1 MLNMDPLLSERA
13 RPYFEKAQK
22 LAPLIR
28 EYADRAEREAQMPR
42 EVADA
47 FHDAGLFR
55 ILLPRKMGGG
65 ELTIPDSL
73 RLCEEVSR
81 IDGSAGWN
89 LAICSSSPLFGYNLS
104 HAAFEKIYGDPLGVS
119 AGSLNPVT
127 TQVVAADGGWRFSGK
142 ATYASASAHATYL
155 MAAGLVL
162 RDGAPQIVDGVPVMR
177 AGVFPIKHAKILNTW
192 STAGMRGTGSND
204 CVFDNVFVPDDFTFD
219 WLNAKSPW
227 QHGPFENIP
236 LQLQFVG
243 NLVCVVL
250 GTARHALDSLNEIA
264 QAKVPAASRATLRER
279 PIAQI
284 QFAQAEGLLN
294 AARAY
299 FYNCN
304 DEIWRK
310 GEAGESFSIH
320 DRALARLAVV
330 TAAKLAVQAVDLV
343 ADAAGMNSAQTSCP
357 IERCWRD
364 VHTATQHVLMNTARF
379 EVVGRVLFGLDP
391 GSPVI

>member
-1 MLNMDPLLSERA
+1 MDRLISERA

-22 LAPLIR
+22 LAPIIR
-28 EYADRAEREAQMPR
+28 EHADRAEREAQIPR
-42 EVADA
+42 EVVDA

-73 RLCEEVSR
+73 RLCEEVAR

-89 LAICSSSPLFGYNLS
+89 LAICSGGPMFGYNLS
-104 HAAFEKIYGDPLGVS
+104 RAAFEKIYGDPLGLS
-119 AGSLNPVT
+119 AGSLNPAT
-127 TQVVAADGGWRFSGK
+127 TRVVAADGGWRFSGK
-142 ATYASASAHATYL
+142 ATYASGSGHATYL
-155 MAAGLVL
+155 MAAGMVL
-162 RDGAPQIVDGVPVMR
+162 RDGAPQMVDGFPMMR
-177 AGVFPIKHAKILNTW
+177 AGLFPIKHAKILNTW

-204 CVFDNVFVPDDFTFD
+204 CEFENVLVPDEFTFD

-227 QHGPFENIP
+227 QRGPFENIP

-243 NLVCVVL
+243 GLVSVVL
-250 GTARHALDSLNEIA
+250 GTARHALDALNEIA
-264 QAKVPAASRATLRER
+264 QAKVPAAARSTLRER
-279 PIAQI
+279 PLAQI
-284 QFAQAEGLLN
+284 QFAQAEGLLH

-299 FYNCN
+299 FYSCN

-310 GEAGESFSIH
+310 GEAGESFSIQ
-320 DRALARLAVV
+320 DRAHARLAVV

-343 ADAAGMNSAQTSCP
+343 ADAAGMNSALTSSP

-364 VHTATQHVLMNTARF
+364 VHTATQHVLMNTSRF